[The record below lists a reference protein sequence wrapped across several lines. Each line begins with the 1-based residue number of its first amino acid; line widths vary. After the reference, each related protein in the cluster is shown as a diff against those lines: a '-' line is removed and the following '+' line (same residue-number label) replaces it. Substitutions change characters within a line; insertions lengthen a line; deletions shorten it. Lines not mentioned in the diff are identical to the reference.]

1 MPSLQSSSIFTGLVA
16 LELAGR
22 LNVSPAR
29 IDVHFNFETRAAVLT
44 FKSEYVQEQNAP
56 AVLADAA
63 VSGLQRELVTV
74 EFKGAVI
81 KVCAAAPCVTTTEG
95 STEPTSAP
103 PSTSTSAATA
113 ENAGFSDAATLATS
127 DENGGLGIDT
137 VIVIAVAATIL
148 VGLVGT
154 VLYRRNNASQLKRKI
169 SELDV
174 AQDQAAIEMETRPK
188 RVDRV
193 NSKSSMTAL
202 MEVEHNTVFTE
213 TDLDSVA
220 ALMGNADVDSSGG
233 GGGGGGGSISEDATF
248 DFKSVI
254 SHAESQGATLGATS
268 TSDYLAVATAWAAD
282 DFDDFDL

>member
-29 IDVHFNFETRAAVLT
+29 IDAHFNFETSAAVLT
-44 FKSEYVQEQNAP
+44 FKSEYVQEQNSP
-56 AVLADAA
+56 GDLADAA
-63 VSGLQRELVTV
+63 VSGLQKELVTV

-81 KVCAAAPCVTTTEG
+81 KVCAAAPCVPTTEG

-103 PSTSTSAATA
+103 PSTSTSPATA
-113 ENAGFSDAATLATS
+113 ENDGSSDAATLATS
-127 DENGGLGIDT
+127 ADDDGLGMDII
-137 VIVIAVAATIL
+137 IVIAVAAAIL

-154 VLYRRNNASQLKRKI
+154 MLYRRNSASQLKRKM
-169 SELDV
+169 SDLAV

-202 MEVEHNTVFTE
+202 MEVAHSTVLTE
-213 TDLDSVA
+213 TELDSFA
-220 ALMGNADVDSSGG
+220 ALMGNADVDS
-233 GGGGGGGSISEDATF
+233 GGGGGGGSEEATF

-254 SHAESQGATLGATS
+254 DHAESQGATLGATS
-268 TSDYLAVATAWAAD
+268 TSDYLTVATAWAAD